1 MNLDTWEE
9 TTWQPSNSRAV
20 ASRGWYTAP
29 GNDPI
34 EMKYS
39 QSVKDSHVVRGCFI
53 WILSLVLV
61 SPSAPALAE
70 VQSFRLIPGE
80 SQIITKVK
88 DPFGSIVN
96 GVLRVRQ
103 GEARGDID
111 RLQEVGSVSLV
122 IDTSSY
128 NSNIGL
134 RDQDIQE
141 HYLEVQQYPVIRFN
155 STGIQKIERPQS
167 PEDLWQITVR
177 GRLELHGVQRE
188 VIVPVRLL
196 YQTNKIT
203 AQGNLRLVL
212 EDFNIRVPTLLFLKA
227 GNQVDVEF
235 RIVGERQP

>member
-1 MNLDTWEE
+1 M
-9 TTWQPSNSRAV
+9 
-20 ASRGWYTAP
+20 
-29 GNDPI
+29 
-34 EMKYS
+34 
-39 QSVKDSHVVRGCFI
+39 
-53 WILSLVLV
+53 LSLVLV
-61 SPSAPALAE
+61 SLSAPALAE
-70 VQSFRLIPGE
+70 VQSFRLIPDE
-80 SQIITKVK
+80 SQIITKIK

-96 GVLRVRQ
+96 GALRVRQ

-134 RDQDIQE
+134 RDQDVQE

-155 STGIQKIERPQS
+155 STGIQNIKRPQS

-177 GRLELHGVQRE
+177 GRLELHGVQKE

-203 AQGNLRLVL
+203 AQGNFRLVL

>member
-1 MNLDTWEE
+1 M
-9 TTWQPSNSRAV
+9 RC
-20 ASRGWYTAP
+20 GY
-29 GNDPI
+29 
-34 EMKYS
+34 
-39 QSVKDSHVVRGCFI
+39 FI
-53 WILSLVLV
+53 WILSLFLV

-70 VQSFRLIPGE
+70 IQTFRLIPDE

-96 GVLRVRQ
+96 GALRVRQ

-111 RLQEVGSVSLV
+111 RLQEVGSVNLV
-122 IDTSSY
+122 IDSSSY

-134 RDQDIQE
+134 RDQDVQE
-141 HYLEVQQYPVIRFN
+141 HYLEVQHYPVIRFN
-155 STGIQKIERPQS
+155 STGIQKVERPQS

-177 GRLELHGVQRE
+177 GRLEVHGVQKE

-203 AQGNLRLVL
+203 AQGNFRFVL

>member
-1 MNLDTWEE
+1 MRRE
-9 TTWQPSNSRAV
+9 SRL
-20 ASRGWYTAP
+20 
-29 GNDPI
+29 
-34 EMKYS
+34 
-39 QSVKDSHVVRGCFI
+39 I
-53 WILSLVLV
+53 WILSLALI
-61 SPSAPALAE
+61 SPSAPASAE
-70 VQSFRLIPGE
+70 VQRFRLISDE
-80 SQIITKVK
+80 SQIVTKVK

-96 GVLRVRQ
+96 GVLRLRQ

-134 RDQDIQE
+134 RDQDVQE
-141 HYLEVQQYPVIRFN
+141 YYLEVQQYPD
-155 STGIQKIERPQS
+155 STGIHKIERPGS
-167 PEDLWQITVR
+167 HEGVCQIAVR
-177 GRLELHGVQRE
+177 GRLKLHGVQRE
-188 VIVPVRLL
+188 VIVPLRLL

-203 AQGNLRLVL
+203 AQGNFRFVL

>member
-1 MNLDTWEE
+1 M
-9 TTWQPSNSRAV
+9 RC
-20 ASRGWYTAP
+20 G
-29 GNDPI
+29 
-34 EMKYS
+34 
-39 QSVKDSHVVRGCFI
+39 GCFI

-70 VQSFRLIPGE
+70 VQSFRLIPDE
-80 SQIITKVK
+80 SQIITKIK

-96 GVLRVRQ
+96 GALRVRQ

-134 RDQDIQE
+134 RDQEVQE

-155 STGIQKIERPQS
+155 STGIQNIKRPQS

-177 GRLELHGVQRE
+177 GRLELHGVQKE

-203 AQGNLRLVL
+203 AQGNFRFVL

>member
-1 MNLDTWEE
+1 M
-9 TTWQPSNSRAV
+9 RC
-20 ASRGWYTAP
+20 G
-29 GNDPI
+29 
-34 EMKYS
+34 
-39 QSVKDSHVVRGCFI
+39 GCFI

-61 SPSAPALAE
+61 SLSAPALAE
-70 VQSFRLIPGE
+70 VQSFRLIPDE
-80 SQIITKVK
+80 SQIITKIK

-96 GVLRVRQ
+96 GALRVRQ

-134 RDQDIQE
+134 RDQDVQE

-155 STGIQKIERPQS
+155 STGIQNIKRPQS

-177 GRLELHGVQRE
+177 GRLELHGVQKE

-203 AQGNLRLVL
+203 AQGNFRFVL

-227 GNQVDVEF
+227 GNQVNVEF
-235 RIVGERQP
+235 RIVGERQPEVRSATSSGTKP

>member
-1 MNLDTWEE
+1 M
-9 TTWQPSNSRAV
+9 Q
-20 ASRGWYTAP
+20 RGGY
-29 GNDPI
+29 
-34 EMKYS
+34 
-39 QSVKDSHVVRGCFI
+39 FI

-61 SPSAPALAE
+61 SFSAPALAE
-70 VQSFRLIPGE
+70 VQSFRLNPDE

-88 DPFGSIVN
+88 DPFGIVVN
-96 GVLRVRQ
+96 GALRVRQ

-134 RDQDIQE
+134 RDQDVQE

-155 STGIQKIERPQS
+155 STGIQKIERPKS

-188 VIVPVRLL
+188 VMVPVRLL

-203 AQGNLRLVL
+203 AQGNFRLVL

-227 GNQVDVEF
+227 GNHVDVEF

>member
-1 MNLDTWEE
+1 M
-9 TTWQPSNSRAV
+9 R
-20 ASRGWYTAP
+20 RGW
-29 GNDPI
+29 
-34 EMKYS
+34 
-39 QSVKDSHVVRGCFI
+39 CFL
-53 WILSLVLV
+53 WILSLVLIF
-61 SPSAPALAE
+61 PSAVALAE
-70 VQSFRLIPGE
+70 VQRFRLIPDE

-96 GVLRVRQ
+96 GALRVRQ

-122 IDTSSY
+122 IDASSY

-134 RDQDIQE
+134 RDQDVQE

-203 AQGNLRLVL
+203 AEGNFRFVL

-235 RIVGERQP
+235 RIVGDRQP

>member
-1 MNLDTWEE
+1 M
-9 TTWQPSNSRAV
+9 RC
-20 ASRGWYTAP
+20 G
-29 GNDPI
+29 
-34 EMKYS
+34 
-39 QSVKDSHVVRGCFI
+39 GCFI
-53 WILSLVLV
+53 WILSLVLI

-70 VQSFRLIPGE
+70 VQSFRLIPDE

-88 DPFGSIVN
+88 DPFGGIVN
-96 GVLRVRQ
+96 GALRVRQ

-122 IDTSSY
+122 IDASSY

-134 RDQDIQE
+134 RDQDVQE

-167 PEDLWQITVR
+167 PENLWQITVR

-188 VIVPVRLL
+188 VSVPVRLL

-203 AQGNLRLVL
+203 AQGNFQFVL

>member
-1 MNLDTWEE
+1 M
-9 TTWQPSNSRAV
+9 R
-20 ASRGWYTAP
+20 RGA
-29 GNDPI
+29 
-34 EMKYS
+34 
-39 QSVKDSHVVRGCFI
+39 RFI
-53 WILSLVLV
+53 WILSFVLT

-70 VQSFRLIPGE
+70 VQRFRLIPDE
-80 SQIITKVK
+80 SQVVTKIK
-88 DPFGSIVN
+88 DPFGGIVS
-96 GVLRVRQ
+96 GALRVRQ

-122 IDTSSY
+122 IDTGSY

-134 RDQDIQE
+134 RDQDVQE
-141 HYLEVQQYPVIRFN
+141 YYLEAQQYPVIRFD
-155 STGIQKIERPQS
+155 STGIQKIQRSQS

-188 VIVPVRLL
+188 VIVPLRLL
-196 YQTNKIT
+196 YQTNKII
-203 AQGNLRLVL
+203 AQGNFRFVL

>member
-1 MNLDTWEE
+1 M
-9 TTWQPSNSRAV
+9 RC
-20 ASRGWYTAP
+20 G
-29 GNDPI
+29 
-34 EMKYS
+34 
-39 QSVKDSHVVRGCFI
+39 GCFI

-70 VQSFRLIPGE
+70 VQSFRLIPDE
-80 SQIITKVK
+80 SQIVTKIK

-96 GVLRVRQ
+96 GALRVRE

-134 RDQDIQE
+134 RDQDVQE

-155 STGIQKIERPQS
+155 STGIQNIKRPQS

-177 GRLELHGVQRE
+177 GRLELHGVQKE
-188 VIVPVRLL
+188 VLVPVRLL

-203 AQGNLRLVL
+203 AQGNFRFVL